1 MGSSLDRFSAPRGFL
16 KFARI
21 KRVAIDFGGTWR
33 LPPAGSGRGLW
44 EMRVRPLKGLGTME
58 PKMHKGGLL
67 IAVN

>member
-1 MGSSLDRFSAPRGFL
+1 MRSSNCTWGARWCAKL
-16 KFARI
+16 RI

-44 EMRVRPLKGLGTME
+44 EMGVGPLKGLGAME